1 MVNSAAN
8 SPVPL
13 EQVSVPQE
21 VRESPKSQLAPH
33 VLAITTPKGHGC
45 DAINQSESEAKE
57 LE

>member
-13 EQVSVPQE
+13 KQVSIPQE
-21 VRESPKSQLAPH
+21 VRDSLKSQLAPH

-45 DAINQSESEAKE
+45 DAINQSESDANE